1 MKRVFNMSDFLDYK
15 FIRVSKTHLTS
26 KEHGL
31 LRIKYL
37 DKNGF
42 RVYGLHKHN
51 PLISETIP
59 LKQVMN
65 IDLMDKNIEV
75 LFGVI
80 S

>member
-1 MKRVFNMSDFLDYK
+1 MSDFLGYK
-15 FIRVSKTHLTS
+15 FIRVSKTYLTS

-37 DKNGF
+37 DKNGV
-42 RVYGLHKHN
+42 RVYGLYKNN

-65 IDLMDKNIEV
+65 IDLTDKNIEI
-75 LFGVI
+75 LFGDKAK
-80 S
+80 